1 MLTIYQGRENID
13 KERFIYEHAEGEP
26 LVIVPNQYTHIAEEQ
41 ALHYLNTPCLL
52 NVEVLSMSRLGLR
65 MLQEQGKENI
75 RTLDSYERFMLLSRI
90 IRNRESQL
98 EVFRTAANKQNFV
111 DMVNDFISSFKQQ
124 ECSAEELN
132 AILEDPETDELLR
145 KKIRELYG
153 IMEEYEAMIQGKYR
167 DVEDYI
173 DLYTEAIG
181 KSQSLRTKDV
191 WVYGFDS
198 MTAKFRSAL
207 VEIAQVAK
215 SVNVMVNQS
224 DFHLETY
231 LIEAIR
237 RSASDKNISVEV
249 LDLPVDP
256 REQSE
261 TIRRI
266 EADLF
271 TEKDKRSYDS
281 QEFQPK
287 DLQVVECANLYNQAE
302 NAAVY
307 IYKLLRKGY
316 RMKDIVIICNDSQ
329 EMQPIIGRV
338 FREYGLPIFLDKRR
352 GVRDSQ
358 VVGFVVSL
366 LDIGGNGYRTPS
378 VLSLLKSGLTGL
390 SEKRIWNLEN
400 YVKSYGIKGSMWTK
414 PFRFGSFD
422 YTEEEFAELEES
434 RAYIAQRIQQLAEI
448 GEKEQTVAEFI
459 ESLYGYL
466 QEVWNLRGVMQ
477 EIEDDQYERKMF
489 EEAQWTAQSYNEVL
503 RILGCVRNIMGN
515 ETLDMKE
522 FSEMYSIGI
531 MNAEVGL
538 IPPTKDGLTMGSMI
552 RTRVAPPKVVMVL
565 SANDGVLPQLPPTEG
580 LFSLDEKSQFA
591 RHDFALGNLDDLRML
606 EENVAMYRTVSQ
618 ASEKLYI
625 SYSLADGDGSD
636 MKPSILVE
644 SLHEIF
650 PKLHERK
657 DAVSRGFNS
666 DLVQNGPEAL
676 RHMMTNFKEKPVD
689 QMMKLIEEN
698 REEAEAEGNLEADA
712 DAQGDGIDMPA
723 DSQADLLPPSDSD
736 TMDTPTDS
744 ETRNGEKAEKQ
755 EKNEKKE
762 KKVRLEEAEE
772 VVVPKDEKNY
782 LAEGI
787 IRWYEKNNPE
797 MLRELSLAGLD
808 ENEALPLLEGTAG
821 RLYKRGDAFVMSAS
835 KLESYQ
841 HCPFSYFLRYG
852 IRAEELREYE
862 SGGREI
868 GDVYHECLKGVSQRL
883 IQEGILEK
891 KTKSRT
897 ESEATNETE
906 VNAESNQDLQK
917 VTDEKLAKMVD
928 EELERISRNYRGG
941 LFVSNQRESYRME
954 RIRRICLEAARAVD
968 RQFKEE
974 RLTGASFEEKYGRG
988 CEIEPIEYTLHG
1000 EKVYIEGTID
1010 RIDRLQG
1017 GGVSIVDYKT
1027 GTDKVNIER
1036 MRVGYKMQLMV
1047 YLDAASG
1054 KTHEPIGMFYFN
1066 ISDGQQNATTQS
1078 KSNEQLREAAENRFV
1093 LNGIMVDTDQARLGI
1108 PPELRGVSKNARKKK
1123 ELPPEVFQQ
1132 LRQDVHKTIEQLSD
1146 DMIQG
1151 KVDISPAREDKSK
1164 SACTYCDYRA
1174 VCKFDLSYR
1183 KNSYRVMPK

>member
-13 KERFIYEHAEGEP
+13 KERFIYEHAEGET

-41 ALHYLNTPCLL
+41 ALHYLNTQCLL
-52 NVEVLSMSRLGLR
+52 NVEILSMSRLGLR

-75 RTLDSYERFMLLSRI
+75 RTLDSYERFMLLSRT

-249 LDLPVDP
+249 QDLPVES

-271 TEKDKRSYDS
+271 TEKDRRSYDS
-281 QEFQPK
+281 EEFQPK

-366 LDIGGNGYRTPS
+366 MDICGNGYRTPS

-422 YTEEEFAELEES
+422 YTEAEFAELEES
-434 RAYIAQRIQQLAEI
+434 RAYIAQRIQQLTEI
-448 GEKEQTVAEFI
+448 GEKEQTVAKFI

-477 EIEDDQYERKMF
+477 GIEDDQYERKMF

-503 RILGCVRNIMGN
+503 RILGCVRNIMGD

-552 RTRVAPPKVVMVL
+552 RTRVAPPKVVMLL

-625 SYSLADGDGSD
+625 SYSLADGDGGD

-657 DAVSRGFNS
+657 DAVSRGFNA

-698 REEAEAEGNLEADA
+698 REEADVDAEAEGDMTDTLPQGESDA
-712 DAQGDGIDMPA
+712 VESDAVEM
-723 DSQADLLPPSDSD
+723 
-736 TMDTPTDS
+736 PTDS
-744 ETRNGEKAEKQ
+744 EMRNGEKAEKQ
-755 EKNEKKE
+755 EEKEKNE

-868 GDVYHECLKGVSQRL
+868 GDVYHECLKGVSKRL

-891 KTKSRT
+891 KGAEQKNGELEKPAQALNDEMTKIDR
-897 ESEATNETE
+897 
-906 VNAESNQDLQK
+906 DLQK

-928 EELERISRNYRGG
+928 EELEQISKNYRGG

-988 CEIEPIEYTLHG
+988 CEIEPIEYTLRG

-1027 GTDKVNIER
+1027 GADKVNIER

-1066 ISDGQQNATTQS
+1066 ISDGQQNATTQN

-1108 PPELRGVSKNARKKK
+1108 PPELRGVSPNARKKK
-1123 ELPPEVFQQ
+1123 ELPPEVFHQ

-1151 KVDISPAREDKSK
+1151 KVDISPAKEDKSK

>member
-13 KERFIYEHAEGEP
+13 KERFIYEHAEGEN

-249 LDLPVDP
+249 LDLPVEP

-434 RAYIAQRIQQLAEI
+434 RAYVAQRIQQLAEI
-448 GEKEQTVAEFI
+448 GEKEQTVGEFI

-503 RILGCVRNIMGN
+503 RILGCVRNIMGD

-625 SYSLADGDGSD
+625 SYSLADGDGGD

-650 PKLHERK
+650 PKFHERK

-698 REEAEAEGNLEADA
+698 REEAEAEGNLEAEA
-712 DAQGDGIDMPA
+712 DAQGDGIDTPA
-723 DSQADLLPPSDSD
+723 NLLPPSDSD
-736 TMDTPTDS
+736 TMDTPADS

-906 VNAESNQDLQK
+906 VNAASNQDLQK

-1054 KTHEPIGMFYFN
+1054 KTHESIGMFYFN

-1123 ELPPEVFQQ
+1123 ELPTEVFQQ
-1132 LRQDVHKTIEQLSD
+1132 LRRDVHKTIEQLSD

>member
-13 KERFIYEHAEGEP
+13 KERFIYEHIGGET
-26 LVIVPNQYTHIAEEQ
+26 LVIVPDQYTHIAEEQ
-41 ALHYLNTPCLL
+41 ALHYLNTACLL
-52 NVEVLSMSRLGLR
+52 NVEILSMSRLGLR

-98 EVFRTAANKQNFV
+98 DVFRTAANKQNFV
-111 DMVNDFISSFKQQ
+111 EMVNDFISSFKQQ
-124 ECSAEELN
+124 ECSEEDLE

-153 IMEEYEAMIQGKYR
+153 IMTEYETMIQGKYR

-181 KSQSLRTKDV
+181 KSQSLQNKDV

-207 VEIAQVAK
+207 VEIAKVAK

-224 DFHLETY
+224 DYHLETY

-237 RSASDKNISVEV
+237 RSASDKSISVEV
-249 LDLPVDP
+249 LDLPVEP

-271 TEKDKRSYDS
+271 TEEGKRTFDNA
-281 QEFQPK
+281 EFQPK

-307 IYKLLRKGY
+307 IYQLLHKGY

-366 LDIGGNGYRTPS
+366 LDICGNGYRTPS
-378 VLSLLKSGLTGL
+378 VLALLKSGLTGL
-390 SEKRIWNLEN
+390 SEDRVWDLEN
-400 YVKSYGIKGSMWTK
+400 YVTSYGIKGNMWTK

-422 YTEEEFAELEES
+422 YGEAEFGRLEES
-434 RAYIAQRIQQLAEI
+434 RAYIAERIQKLQEM
-448 GEKEQTVAEFI
+448 GSKEQTVAEFI
-459 ESLYGYL
+459 EAFYGYL
-466 QEVWNLRGVMQ
+466 QEVWDLRSVMQ
-477 EIEDDQYERKMF
+477 RIEDDQYERKMF

-503 RILGCVRNIMGN
+503 RILGCVRNIMGD
-515 ETLDMKE
+515 ESLDMKE

-538 IPPTKDGLTMGSMI
+538 IPPTKDGLTLGSMI

-580 LFSLDEKSQFA
+580 LFSLDEKMQFA

-625 SYSLADGDGSD
+625 SYSLAKGDGGD

-644 SLHEIF
+644 SLHDLF
-650 PKLHERK
+650 PKLHEHK
-657 DAVSRGFNS
+657 DAVSRGFNL

-676 RHMMTNFKEKPVD
+676 RHMMNNFKEKPVD

-698 REEAEAEGNLEADA
+698 REEEEPMEKSVENSELPDGGDLSRGN
-712 DAQGDGIDMPA
+712 
-723 DSQADLLPPSDSD
+723 DSQ
-736 TMDTPTDS
+736 
-744 ETRNGEKAEKQ
+744 ER
-755 EKNEKKE
+755 KKE
-762 KKVRLEEAEE
+762 KKFHLEEAEA
-772 VVVPKDEKNY
+772 VVVPKDEQNY

-891 KTKSRT
+891 ERSADAEAGA
-897 ESEATNETE
+897 ESERD
-906 VNAESNQDLQK
+906 QDLQK

-928 EELERISRNYRGG
+928 EELERISKNYRGG
-941 LFVSNQRESYRME
+941 LFVSNERESYRME

-974 RLTGASFEEKYGRG
+974 RLTDAAFEEKYGRG

-1017 GGVSIVDYKT
+1017 GGISIVDYKT
-1027 GTDKVNIER
+1027 GQDKVNIER

-1054 KTHEPIGMFYFN
+1054 KKHKPIGMFYFN
-1066 ISDGQQNATTQS
+1066 ISDGQQNATDDT
-1078 KSNEQLREAAENRFV
+1078 KSNEELRKAAEDRFI
-1093 LNGIMVDTDQARLGI
+1093 LNGIMVDTTEAQVDI
-1108 PPELRGVSKNARKKK
+1108 PAELRGVTSRTRKRK
-1123 ELPPEVFQQ
+1123 ELPQEVFQQ
-1132 LRQDVHKTIEQLSD
+1132 LREDVHKTIEKLSD
-1146 DMIQG
+1146 DMVQG
-1151 KVDISPAREDKSK
+1151 KVDISPAKESKSK
-1164 SACTYCDYRA
+1164 SACTYCDFRA

-1183 KNSYRVMPK
+1183 KNNYRIMPK

>member
-13 KERFIYEHAEGEP
+13 KERFIYEHVGDET

-41 ALHYLNTPCLL
+41 ALHYLNTACLL
-52 NVEVLSMSRLGLR
+52 NVEILSMSRLGLR

-98 EVFRTAANKQNFV
+98 DVFRTAASKQNFV

-124 ECSAEELN
+124 ECSAEDLE
-132 AILEDPETDELLR
+132 AILEDPDTDELLR

-198 MTAKFRSAL
+198 MTAKFRTAL
-207 VEIAQVAK
+207 VEIARVAK

-224 DFHLETY
+224 DFHLESY
-231 LIEAIR
+231 LMESIR
-237 RSASDKNISVEV
+237 RSASDKNIPVEV
-249 LDLPVDP
+249 QDLPMEP

-271 TEKDKRSYDS
+271 TEEGKRKFDS
-281 QEFQPK
+281 AEFQPK

-307 IYKLLRKGY
+307 IYKLLHRGY

-358 VVGFVVSL
+358 AVGFVVSL
-366 LDIGGNGYRTPS
+366 LDICGNGYRTPS
-378 VLSLLKSGLTGL
+378 VMAMLKSGLTGL
-390 SEKRIWNLEN
+390 SEDRVWDLEN
-400 YVKSYGIKGSMWTK
+400 YVKSYGIKGNMWTK

-422 YTEEEFAELEES
+422 YSEEAFAKIEES
-434 RAYIAQRIQQLAEI
+434 RAYIAERIQKLTEI
-448 GEKEQTVAEFI
+448 GAKEQTVAEFI
-459 ESLYGYL
+459 EAFYGYL
-466 QEVWNLRGVMQ
+466 QDVWELRSVMQ

-503 RILGCVRNIMGN
+503 RILGCVRNIMGD
-515 ETLDMKE
+515 EPLDMKE

-580 LFSLDEKSQFA
+580 LFSLDEKMQFA
-591 RHDFALGNLDDLRML
+591 QHDFALGNLDDLRML

-618 ASEKLYI
+618 ASENLYI
-625 SYSLADGDGSD
+625 SYSLANGDGGD

-644 SLHEIF
+644 SLHELF

-657 DAVSRGFNS
+657 DTVSRGFNS

-698 REEAEAEGNLEADA
+698 REEEAEEVDVQAEADGETTDALEEG
-712 DAQGDGIDMPA
+712 
-723 DSQADLLPPSDSD
+723 LLPKNSGDSGAGS
-736 TMDTPTDS
+736 TPTDS
-744 ETRNGEKAEKQ
+744 PEP
-755 EKNEKKE
+755 KKD
-762 KKVRLEEAEE
+762 KKFRLEEAEE
-772 VVVPKDEKNY
+772 VVIPKDEKNY

-821 RLYKRGDAFVMSAS
+821 RLYKRGDAFTMSAS

-868 GDVYHECLKGVSQRL
+868 GDVYHECLKGVSKRL
-883 IQEGILEK
+883 IEEGILEK
-891 KTKSRT
+891 KADTGA
-897 ESEATNETE
+897 EAEVAAKAETE
-906 VNAESNQDLQK
+906 VDADSTQEQEQDQNQDHELRK
-917 VTDEKLAKMVD
+917 VTDDKLAKMVD
-928 EELERISRNYRGG
+928 EELERISKNYRGG

-954 RIRRICLEAARAVD
+954 RIRRICLEAARAVE
-968 RQFKEE
+968 RQFQEE
-974 RLTGASFEEKYGRG
+974 RLVGAAFEERYGRG

-1010 RIDRLQG
+1010 RIDLLEG

-1027 GTDKVNIER
+1027 GADKVNIEH

-1066 ISDGQQNATTQS
+1066 ISDGQQSATTS
-1078 KSNEQLREAAENRFV
+1078 KKSDEQLREEAENRFT
-1093 LNGIMVDTDQARLGI
+1093 LKGIMVDTDKARLGI
-1108 PPELRGVSKNARKKK
+1108 PPELRGVTKNARKKK

-1132 LRQDVHKTIEQLSD
+1132 LRQDVHKTIEELSD
-1146 DMIQG
+1146 HMIQG
-1151 KVDISPAREDKSK
+1151 NVDISPAKESKGK
-1164 SACTYCDYRA
+1164 SACTYCDFRA

-1183 KNSYRVMPK
+1183 KNSYRIMPK